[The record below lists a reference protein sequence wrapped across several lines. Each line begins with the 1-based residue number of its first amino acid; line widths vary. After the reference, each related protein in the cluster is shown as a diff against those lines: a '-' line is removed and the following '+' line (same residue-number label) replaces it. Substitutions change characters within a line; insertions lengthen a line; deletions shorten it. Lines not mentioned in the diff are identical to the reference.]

1 MKRHWDDECVV
12 YCSDARETH
21 LLASP
26 GAQVLEILE
35 RGPASSV
42 TLTHGLRVVLGD
54 ATDQDAVLLVADIV
68 NSLIE
73 IGLVEVREGAF

>member
-1 MKRHWDDECVV
+1 VKRHWDDECVV

-26 GAQVLEILE
+26 SAQVLDILE
-35 RGPASSV
+35 CGPASSD
-42 TLTHGLRVVLGD
+42 TLTRGLQAVLGD
-54 ATDQDAVLLVADIV
+54 ATDQDAGLLVADIV
-68 NSLIE
+68 DSLIE